1 MDFVLVHDSWATE
14 CNQYLK
20 CCLSAH
26 EAHCFT
32 CARLSQMCFAIS
44 HHYFIE
50 KGTVDTRVYSVEIIY
65 SCTEEMLLNSTNK
78 LQT

>member
-32 CARLSQMCFAIS
+32 CVRLSHMCFAIS
-44 HHYFIE
+44 HQHLIE
-50 KGTVDTRVYSVEIIY
+50 KGTVDTRVCSAEMIY
-65 SCTEEMLLNSTNK
+65 SFTVELLWSFTNK
-78 LQT
+78 LQA

>member
-1 MDFVLVHDSWATE
+1 MDFFFFLVHESWATE

-32 CARLSQMCFAIS
+32 CARLSHMC
-44 HHYFIE
+44 HYFIE
-50 KGTVDTRVYSVEIIY
+50 KGILDVRVYSVEMNP
-65 SCTEEMLLNSTNK
+65 SSAVEMLLNSANHS
-78 LQT
+78 QV